1 MRTGVGRGGWR
12 DVWVADRG
20 PGLPGRVADGRASDA
35 LGGRPQGAGLGL
47 PISKGIAA
55 ALGGRLVARRGPGG
69 AGAVIEILLPVPPA
83 RGE

>member
-1 MRTGVGRGGWR
+1 MTP
-12 DVWVADRG
+12 VAEW
-20 PGLPGRVADGRASDA
+20 LALDA
-35 LGGRPQGAGLGL
+35 MARPPQGAGLGL

-83 RGE
+83 RGA